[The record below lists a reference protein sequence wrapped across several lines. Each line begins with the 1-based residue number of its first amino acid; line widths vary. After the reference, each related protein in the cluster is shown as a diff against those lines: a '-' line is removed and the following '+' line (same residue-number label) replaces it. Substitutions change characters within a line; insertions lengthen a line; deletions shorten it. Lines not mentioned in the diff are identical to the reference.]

1 MVGGMVTAPL
11 LSMLVIPAAWYLLH
25 RRRHIERAHHTP
37 SMAVPLAKPTT
48 P

>member
-25 RRRHIERAHHTP
+25 RRRRRSDVEPR
-37 SMAVPLAKPTT
+37 PLEPATSA
-48 P
+48 